1 MTQKVIVVS
10 YFSKKNYILNIYQV
24 ILILYIFYIILE
36 LKLEMVQM
44 VFIKTKYLVPKFDN
58 AKRQKH

>member
-1 MTQKVIVVS
+1 LHETPIKR
-10 YFSKKNYILNIYQV
+10 K
-24 ILILYIFYIILE
+24 ILE

-58 AKRQKH
+58 AKRQKHQRPLQNGKQIL